1 MFMCMFV
8 VVVVIVLFLSGS
20 SGRRRRLNLDDL
32 DDGLSRLF
40 SSRLLGSGLLGSRF
54 LSANSFIDRR
64 DESRFRSSSFF
75 LGDERRRLVAVTEKP
90 SD

>member
-1 MFMCMFV
+1 MFMCMF
-8 VVVVIVLFLSGS
+8 VVVIVLFLSGS
-20 SGRRRRLNLDDL
+20 SGRRRGLNLDDL
-32 DDGLSRLF
+32 DDGLGRFLSR
-40 SSRLLGSGLLGSRF
+40 SSGLLGSGLLGSRL